1 MTAGSPDA
9 GTHLTTRR
17 SHDAAAGC
25 RAREIGDKPKA
36 KPLEHPS
43 RRAYPLT
50 RGPA

>member
-1 MTAGSPDA
+1 MTADSRDA

-17 SHDAAAGC
+17 SHDAVAE
-25 RAREIGDKPKA
+25 RHVREIGDELDGR
-36 KPLEHPS
+36 PLEHPS